1 MSTNRR
7 QALALHDAQGDAYE
21 PATLGGV
28 LQSVWQYRVLVVVI
42 TLLSAGVAYAASLLQ
57 DDVYRAETRVF
68 LTDPLASASADSGRS
83 RIDPEVYTIQQ
94 VTRVTAMPVL
104 QRASRQLNGRWSARE
119 LEEMVTVEPEA
130 EALVLAVGANAP
142 TPEGSTEIVRAVTDA
157 YGAFNE
163 QTATRRAE
171 AALAELNQSQ
181 QQLQNEVTEAQAA
194 LSQTPN
200 DPLAQ
205 ARVETLTEQ
214 LLSAENSAR
223 ALAIEAAESGSGVD
237 FVEQVEAAQEPIQ
250 PKPVRN
256 AALGGAVG
264 FVLASALA
272 DVLARRRRQVDPSTL
287 LGAPLLANIPDF
299 RSAHTTD
306 SSRIFDGEAAEAYQF
321 LLASFEN
328 AIEQMQARSILITSA
343 SPGEGKSVTA
353 LHLARALAMQGRE
366 VMLVDADIRAHG
378 LTSLLNADGLPGLV
392 SVAEGEHLA
401 SAVRHYR
408 ISDTVRLRLLPAGRT
423 PQNPTGMLAT
433 GQFRRT
439 IDRVIAA
446 NELTIIDGG
455 PLLTVAD
462 ASTLATHVSG
472 ILLVID
478 ADTPDR
484 DLLDVQ
490 RRLRL
495 IPTPLVGYVVN
506 RSPQV
511 SVAPYPYVEQPSR
524 VRRLFGRGTVPSSR
538 ASEDGDRNAQQ
549 PQNAAKS

>member
-1 MSTNRR
+1 M
-7 QALALHDAQGDAYE
+7 ADAQDDAYE
-21 PATLGGV
+21 TATLGGV
-28 LQSVWQYRVLVVVI
+28 LQSIWQYRVLVAVI
-42 TLLSAGVAYAASLLQ
+42 TVLSVLVAYAASLLQ

-83 RIDPEVYTIQQ
+83 RIDPEVYTVQQ

-181 QQLQNEVTEAQAA
+181 QQLQDEVAEAQAA
-194 LSQTPN
+194 LSQAPS

-214 LLSAENSAR
+214 LLAAENSAR

-272 DVLARRRRQVDPSTL
+272 DVLARRRRQLDPSTV

-306 SSRIFDGEAAEAYQF
+306 IFDGEAAEAYQF
-321 LLASFEN
+321 LLASFEY
-328 AIEQMQARSILITSA
+328 AIEQMAAHSILITSA

-353 LHLARALAMQGRE
+353 LHLARALAMQGRD

-378 LTSLLNADGLPGLV
+378 LTSLLNAGGLPGLV
-392 SVAEGEHLA
+392 SVAEGEDLA
-401 SAVRHYR
+401 SAERHYR
-408 ISDTVRLRLLPAGRT
+408 ISDTVRLRVLPAGRT

-433 GQFRRT
+433 GRFRST

-462 ASTLATHVSG
+462 ASTLATYVSG

-478 ADTPDR
+478 ADTPDH
-484 DLLDVQ
+484 DLLEVQ

-495 IPTPLVGYVVN
+495 IPTPLIGYVVN

-524 VRRLFGRGTVPSSR
+524 VRRLFGRGAAPSSR
-538 ASEDGDRNAQQ
+538 TSDGDLSARQ
-549 PQNAAKS
+549 PESAAKP